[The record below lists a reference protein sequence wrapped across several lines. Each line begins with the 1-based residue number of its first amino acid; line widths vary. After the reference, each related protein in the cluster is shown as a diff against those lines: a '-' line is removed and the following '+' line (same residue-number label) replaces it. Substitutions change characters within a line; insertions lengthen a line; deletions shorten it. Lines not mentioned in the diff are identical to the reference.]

1 MPSMARTKSLRLAAA
16 AAFASAPVLVALAC
30 GQSSQPDVHDNI
42 IDDTHDAMPAQ
53 TSPPPPVDAGY
64 YDVVVYEA
72 GYLKTAPDGYAPVQ
86 GCNTCACS
94 SGGADG
100 GPGTY
105 CFGGG
110 GGQTVFP
117 ASCDVDAA
125 AGITI
130 GCNTIPAACAGLD
143 TKDTCP
149 CILQQIGMF
158 PCYLVCA
165 VSATGYTV
173 YCPVP

>member
-1 MPSMARTKSLRLAAA
+1 MASTKSFRLVAA
-16 AAFASAPVLVALAC
+16 AAFASASILVALAC

-42 IDDTHDAMPAQ
+42 IDDTHPTAMPTQ
-53 TSPPPPVDAGY
+53 TSPPPPSDAGD
-64 YDVVVYEA
+64 YDVIVYDS

-86 GCNTCACS
+86 GCDTCACS
-94 SGGADG
+94 GSGDDG

-110 GGQTVFP
+110 GSQTVFP
-117 ASCDVDAA
+117 ATCGDVDAA
-125 AGITI
+125 GSIQI
-130 GCNTIPAACAGLD
+130 GCNAIPAACAGLAS
-143 TKDTCP
+143 KDTCP
-149 CILQQIGMF
+149 CILQQLGMF

-165 VSATGYTV
+165 VSKTGYTV